1 MAIFKQVW
9 LRGAKK
15 RLGGAVTYTM
25 NGQQIARE
33 LAANVKNP
41 RTSQQMRQRVKLSAL
56 VNFYRSMRTW
66 AKIGAFS
73 NKPTTW
79 SDYNAFV
86 SANISSQPV
95 YLTKQQAAAGCSV
108 VAPYVIAR
116 GVLPRTDT
124 KFMTIGT
131 GTTAFVSNIYLGD
144 SEPIAN
150 DVTIGR
156 LTEIIIENNN
166 GLQAGD
172 QISVISVIQRSSNSG
187 PYVIQRAYE
196 LTLDVTDTRSVSE
209 VGISDWL
216 DEYSNGG
223 PFALRHNAEENNMG
237 CAFVISRKVGG
248 RILTGDAQL
257 ELSDT
262 AKTFL
267 RVYQSSAQLQLAIV
281 SYGQGED
288 NFLDP
293 TTTGGSSNNAVLNTQ
308 ILSVTFTGTWGS
320 RTISAGGSI
329 AMVTGQVGD
338 IYIDTSS
345 PVEPGDI
352 DKFVF
357 NNSSGNEVVVLDQ
370 TPVLESGRLR
380 YTLEAQQM
388 TDLQSNINYINSA
401 TLTAGDESVSIQFSN
416 NGGQADPGDVTG

>member
-41 RTSQQMRQRVKLSAL
+41 RTSQQMRQRVKLASL
-56 VNFYRSMRTW
+56 VNFYRSMRPW

-73 NKPTTW
+73 NKPSTW

-86 SANISSQPV
+86 SANIGAHPI
-95 YLTKQQAAAGCSV
+95 YLTKEQSAAGCSV
-108 VAPYVIAR
+108 VAPYFVSR
-116 GVLPRTDT
+116 GVLPRVE
-124 KFMTIGT
+124 
-131 GTTAFVSNIYLGD
+131 TTYHGDGNPVFLSDIYADNDDYHGETLGRMAQGIID
-144 SEPIAN
+144 S
-150 DVTIGR
+150 
-156 LTEIIIENNN
+156 NN
-166 GLQAGD
+166 GIQNGD
-172 QISVISVIQRSSNSG
+172 QITIISVIQRTSNSG

-196 LTLDVTDTRSVSE
+196 YTLDVTDTRIFE
-209 VGISDWL
+209 DTEIANFL
-216 DEYSNGG
+216 DGREDPIGTYRL
-223 PFALRHNAEENNMG
+223 AHLAEENNMG
-237 CAFVISRKVGG
+237 CAFIISRKVGG

-257 ELSDT
+257 ELTPT
-262 AKTFL
+262 AKSFL
-267 RVYQSSAQLQLAIV
+267 RVYQSSAQLQLAIA

-320 RTISAGGSI
+320 REVTAGESLSS
-329 AMVTGQVGD
+329 VTQPVSD
-338 IYIDTSS
+338 IYINTSS

-352 DKFVF
+352 DEFVF
-357 NNSSGNEVVVLDQ
+357 LNSSGSAVVVLDQ
-370 TPVLESGRLR
+370 TPVLETGRLR
-380 YTLEAQQM
+380 YTLDAQQSS
-388 TDLQSNINYINSA
+388 DLQSGMSSVRSA
-401 TLTAGDESVSIQFSN
+401 ALNAGNESVNIQFGN
-416 NGGQADPGDVTG
+416 NGGDADPGDVTG

>member
-1 MAIFKQVW
+1 
-9 LRGAKK
+9 
-15 RLGGAVTYTM
+15 
-25 NGQQIARE
+25 
-33 LAANVKNP
+33 
-41 RTSQQMRQRVKLSAL
+41 MRQ
-56 VNFYRSMRTW
+56 W

-73 NKPTTW
+73 NKPATW

-86 SANISSQPV
+86 SANIGAQPV
-95 YLTKQQAAAGCSV
+95 YLTKAQAAAGCAI
-108 VAPYVIAR
+108 VAPYIISR
-116 GVLPRTDT
+116 GVLPLV
-124 KFMTIGT
+124 
-131 GTTAFVSNIYLGD
+131 TTTYNSAANSFVSNIYVGELKPTGDIVSLGAL
-144 SEPIAN
+144 SLA
-150 DVTIGR
+150 
-156 LTEIIIENNN
+156 IIENNN
-166 GLQAGD
+166 GINNGD
-172 QISVISVIQRSSNSG
+172 QISIISVIQRTSNTG

-196 LTLDVTDTRSVSE
+196 FTLDTGSTANMEELGIDSFLNETASE
-209 VGISDWL
+209 GG
-216 DEYSNGG
+216 YSLSH
-223 PFALRHNAEENNMG
+223 PAEENNMG
-237 CAFVISRKVGG
+237 CAFIVSRKVGG

-257 ELSDT
+257 ELTPT
-262 AKTFL
+262 AKSFL
-267 RVYQSSAQLQLAIV
+267 RVYQSSAQLQLAIA

-293 TTTGGSSNNAVLNTQ
+293 TTTGGSSNNATLNTQ
-308 ILSVTFTGTWGS
+308 ILSLTFTGTWGS
-320 RTISAGGSI
+320 RTVTAGGSI

-388 TDLQSNINYINSA
+388 SDLQSNINYINSA
-401 TLTAGDESVSIQFSN
+401 TLSAGEESVSIQFSN

>member
-41 RTSQQMRQRVKLSAL
+41 RTSQQMRQRVKLASL

-86 SANISSQPV
+86 SANIGSQPV
-95 YLTKQQAAAGCSV
+95 YLTKTQASAGCAI
-108 VAPYVIAR
+108 VAPYIISR
-116 GVLPRTDT
+116 GVLPLV
-124 KFMTIGT
+124 
-131 GTTAFVSNIYLGD
+131 TTEYSSSFTSFVSNIYVGELEPTGDNVTLGAL
-144 SEPIAN
+144 SLAI
-150 DVTIGR
+150 IG
-156 LTEIIIENNN
+156 NNN
-166 GLQAGD
+166 GVLNGD
-172 QISVISVIQRSSNSG
+172 QISIISVIQRTSNTG
-187 PYVIQRAYE
+187 PYIIQRAYE
-196 LTLDVTDTRSVSE
+196 FTLDTGSTSTMEELGIDTFLNEVSQ
-209 VGISDWL
+209 GDGFSL
-216 DEYSNGG
+216 SH
-223 PFALRHNAEENNMG
+223 PAEENNMA

-257 ELSDT
+257 VLTPT
-262 AKTFL
+262 AKSFL
-267 RVYQSSAQLQLAIV
+267 RVYQSSAQLQLAIA

-320 RTISAGGSI
+320 AEITAGDTLSSI
-329 AMVTGQVGD
+329 RGQVGD
-338 IYIDTSS
+338 IYVNTSS
-345 PVEPGDI
+345 PVEPGDV
-352 DKFVF
+352 DQFVF
-357 NNSSGNEVVVLDQ
+357 RNASDTAIVVLTQ
-370 TPVLESGRLR
+370 TPVIETGRLR

-388 TDLQSNINYINSA
+388 TDLMSNINNIRSA
-401 TLTAGDESVSIQFSN
+401 ALNAGDESVSIQFGN

>member
-41 RTSQQMRQRVKLSAL
+41 RTSQQMRQRVKLAAL
-56 VNFYRSMRTW
+56 VNFYRSMRPW

-73 NKPTTW
+73 NKPATW
-79 SDYNAFV
+79 SDYNAYV
-86 SANISSQPV
+86 SANIGANPV
-95 YLTKQQAAAGCSV
+95 YLTKEQASSGCSV
-108 VAPYVIAR
+108 VAPYVISR
-116 GVLPRTDT
+116 GVLPRATT
-124 KFMTIGT
+124 KYIETNRQFISNIYVGDNDAILDLTIGT
-131 GTTAFVSNIYLGD
+131 LSQAILDF
-144 SEPIAN
+144 
-150 DVTIGR
+150 
-156 LTEIIIENNN
+156 NN
-166 GLQAGD
+166 GIQNGD
-172 QISVISVIQRSSNSG
+172 QISVISVVQRTSNSG
-187 PYVIQRAYE
+187 PYVVQRAYE
-196 LTLDVTDTRSVSE
+196 FTIDVNNTTAIDAA
-209 VGISDWL
+209 GIDAWL
-216 DEYSNGG
+216 ILQAEDGEN
-223 PFALRHNAEENNMG
+223 FALCHSAEENNMG

-248 RILTGDAQL
+248 KILTGDAQL
-257 ELSDT
+257 ELTTT

-267 RVYQSSAQLQLAIV
+267 RVYQSGAQLQLAIA

-293 TTTGGSSNNAVLNTQ
+293 TTTGGSSNNVVLNTQ
-308 ILSVTFTGTWGS
+308 ILSLTFTGTWGS
-320 RTISAGGSI
+320 RTITAGGSI

-357 NNSSGNEVVVLDQ
+357 KNASGTEVVIIDQ

-388 TDLQSNINYINSA
+388 SDLQSNINNINSA